1 MKKSAIAVL
10 AILAVAVSHAT
21 LVSVTLA
28 ENIEQHIETIAI
40 QTMTISDEQF
50 LKGDAS
56 GRPTIISGTL
66 KDTFRSLFFCT
77 VQVELR
83 RMPPYGRGYLRRWVY
98 LPLQLIHLLDAGS

>member
-28 ENIEQHIETIAI
+28 DNIEQHIETIAI

-56 GRPTIISGTL
+56 
-66 KDTFRSLFFCT
+66 
-77 VQVELR
+77 
-83 RMPPYGRGYLRRWVY
+83 
-98 LPLQLIHLLDAGS
+98 